1 MEREA
6 EGERATRPEVSLVD
20 VQKWV
25 RVQLGGV
32 YVADSRRVKLL
43 RSTGRPP
50 VYLFP
55 EGDVDM
61 ECLTEPSAEGRL
73 KLIRGTKTMGWTV
86 RAGGKEAEGGAW
98 THPEVGEGVPDLR
111 GYVGFLWDAM
121 DAWFEEEEEVR
132 VHPRDPFK
140 RVDDIPSSRH
150 IKVEVAGQIVADSS
164 RPVVLFETGLPERY
178 YLPKTDVRMDLL
190 VATDTV
196 TRCPYKGEATYYSV
210 RGEER
215 LVEDVAWCYR
225 YPLPE
230 SSRIAGRICF
240 HDERVDA
247 VYVDGLPRGKSSN

>member
-1 MEREA
+1 M
-6 EGERATRPEVSLVD
+6 D
-20 VQKWV
+20 
-25 RVQLGGV
+25 
-32 YVADSRRVKLL
+32 
-43 RSTGRPP
+43 
-50 VYLFP
+50 
-55 EGDVDM
+55 
-61 ECLTEPSAEGRL
+61 CLTEPSAEGRL

-98 THPEVGEGVPDLR
+98 THP
-111 GYVGFLWDAM
+111 
-121 DAWFEEEEEVR
+121 
-132 VHPRDPFK
+132 RDPFK

-150 IKVEVAGQIVADSS
+150 IRVEVAGQIVADSS

-178 YLPKTDVRMDLL
+178 YLPKADVRMDLL

-210 RGEER
+210 RREEK
-215 LVEDVAWCYR
+215 LVEDIAWCYR

-247 VYVDGLPRGKSSN
+247 VYVDGLLRGESSN